1 MNTEKLEIRMLKDTA
16 TLESGLAVS
25 LSVKHRFTYDP
36 VIPLLGIYVREMK
49 TYVHPTLYMKSK
61 IIHNRQAGEKA

>member
-1 MNTEKLEIRMLKDTA
+1 MNTEKLEIRLLKDTA
-16 TLESGLAVS
+16 TLENGLAVS

-49 TYVHPTLYMKSK
+49 TYVHPTLYMKSSS
-61 IIHNRQAGEKA
+61 